1 MKKTDVL
8 AGLIAALPLAAI
20 AEGPYIDVGTG
31 ANFSRDQR
39 LYDSA
44 GQQVGT
50 LEYDEGIPGTLAA
63 GYAFANGWRGD
74 LEFGMR
80 RNDVADGGSA
90 SSVDA
95 GTMMAMLWFDWPFAW
110 AVRPYAGAGAGQARL
125 ELNDAGAG
133 TGGESDNVF
142 AWQVAMGLA
151 SKITPRLVAHL
162 DYRLVTA
169 DDAQF
174 TGSGLRSDYQA
185 DSVLLGLRYF
195 FKPVKDIRLADADAA
210 APDAQGPAAEAAA
223 FETVTLRGV
232 NFRFDESALTEP
244 ARQTLDRIAEDLLKE
259 PGTRI
264 VIEGHTDFIG
274 TPDYNIALGER
285 RANVVR
291 DYLVGKGVAAGAI
304 ETRTYGETQPAEDN
318 ETPDGRAANRRAEFV
333 AESAPPDVRV
343 VVEPPT
349 EASRQAAQ
357 GGEDPR
363 IEQAPLDGSGPQEDP
378 APARE

>member
-1 MKKTDVL
+1 MKKANVL
-8 AGLIAALPLAAI
+8 AGVMAVLPLGVL
-20 AEGPYIDVGTG
+20 AEGPYLDVGTG

-44 GQQVGT
+44 GQPVGT

-63 GYAFANGWRGD
+63 GYAFDNGWRGD

-80 RNDVADGGSA
+80 RNDVDDA
-90 SSVDA
+90 STVSEGSVDA

-125 ELNDAGAG
+125 ELNDAG
-133 TGGESDNVF
+133 TGGGSDNVF
-142 AWQVAMGLA
+142 AYQLAMGLA
-151 SKITPRLVAHL
+151 SRITPRLVAHL

-174 TGSGLRSDYQA
+174 AGSGLRSDYQA
-185 DSVLLGLRYF
+185 DSVLLGLRYY
-195 FKPVKDIRLADADAA
+195 FKPVKNIRLADAEAA
-210 APDAQGPAAEAAA
+210 AQGARGAAAEAAA

-232 NFRFDESALTEP
+232 NFRFDESELTGP

-285 RANVVR
+285 RANAVR

-304 ETRTYGETQPAEDN
+304 ETRTYGETQPVAEN
-318 ETPDGRAANRRAEFV
+318 ETPDGRAANRRAQFV

-343 VVEPPT
+343 VIEPPT
-349 EASRQAAQ
+349 AASKQAAQ
-357 GGEDPR
+357 AGEDPR
-363 IEQAPLDGSGPQEDP
+363 IEAEPGQESDPAAPPQE
-378 APARE
+378 